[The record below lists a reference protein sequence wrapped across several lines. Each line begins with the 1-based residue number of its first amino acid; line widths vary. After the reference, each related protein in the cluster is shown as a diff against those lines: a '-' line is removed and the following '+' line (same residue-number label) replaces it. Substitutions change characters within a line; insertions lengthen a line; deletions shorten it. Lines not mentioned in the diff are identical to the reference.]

1 MVVFA
6 ETGRLLLRPLEKR
19 ELPRLVELM
28 DDWDVVR
35 WLVVVPFPYT
45 MGDAEAFYAST
56 ERAKIEGTPEFYAI
70 ALKSTNLLIGGVGL
84 HPPRGSDHA
93 EGDVEIG
100 YWLGKNYWGHGFMSE
115 AVHAV
120 AALSFARPTTR
131 ALVATT
137 SPNNKAS
144 QNVLRKLG
152 MHKGEIMPLNYP
164 VLRGGTQTI
173 PWRLTREERDK
184 RHAVEGGGLAS

>member
-1 MVVFA
+1 MVIYA

-19 ELPRLVELM
+19 ELPRLVALM

-45 MGDAEAFYAST
+45 KRDAEEFYATT
-56 ERAKIEGTPEFYAI
+56 ERANAEGTPQFYAI
-70 ALKSTNLLIGGVGL
+70 ALKSNNHLIGGVGL
-84 HPPRGSDHA
+84 HPPRGNGYA

-100 YWLGKNYWGHGFMSE
+100 YWLGKDYWGHGFMSE

-120 AALSFARPTTR
+120 AALGFVRPTTR

-152 MHKGEIMPLNYP
+152 MREWEVRPLNYA

-173 PWRLTREERDK
+173 PWRLTREEQDK
-184 RHAVEGGGLAS
+184 KPVVSGAD

>member
-1 MVVFA
+1 MV
-6 ETGRLLLRPLEKR
+6 RPLEKR

-45 MGDAEAFYAST
+45 KRDAEEFYATT
-56 ERAKIEGTPEFYAI
+56 ERTNAEGAPQFYAI
-70 ALKSTNLLIGGVGL
+70 ALKSNNHLIGGVGL
-84 HPPRGSDHA
+84 HPPRGSGHV

-100 YWLGKNYWGHGFMSE
+100 YWLGKDYWGHGFMSE

-120 AALSFARPTTR
+120 AALGFARPTTR

-152 MHKGEIMPLNYP
+152 MREGEIMPLNYA
-164 VLRGGTQTI
+164 VLRGGAQTI
-173 PWRLTREERDK
+173 PWRLTREEREK
-184 RHAVEGGGLAS
+184 KAVVSEEG